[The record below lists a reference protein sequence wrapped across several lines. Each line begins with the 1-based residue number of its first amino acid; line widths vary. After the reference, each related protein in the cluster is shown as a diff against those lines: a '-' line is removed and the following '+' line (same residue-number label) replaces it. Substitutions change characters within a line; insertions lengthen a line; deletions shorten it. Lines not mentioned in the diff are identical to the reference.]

1 MNHLAVD
8 LGSRKSQ
15 LCQRSAKGNVLAE
28 SKVLTRDLRETF
40 KALTEP
46 NRVVL
51 ETSAEAFAVARWAQE
66 AGHDVRVVRSTL
78 AKQLGVGDRGVKTDL
93 RDARVLSKVSCALEL
108 ESVHV
113 PSTVASELKA
123 LCTSR
128 TALVRSRTLL
138 INSVRGYLRTQVLR
152 VPSGK
157 SATFAKRIRQL
168 LEARL
173 EGMPFHIDCQLKGI
187 ETLTV
192 QIEEC
197 DNELAELAEKDATC
211 VRLMSA
217 PGVGPVTAVLFRATV
232 DEVKRFEDAH
242 HLESYLGLTPGE
254 DSSGETERKL
264 GITHAGSARMR
275 SVLVQ
280 AAWSAW
286 RSRPNDPMVEW
297 AKRIALKRNK
307 QVAIVALA
315 RKLAGILFA
324 LWRDG
329 TMYTPIPHR
338 AH

>member
-1 MNHLAVD
+1 
-8 LGSRKSQ
+8 
-15 LCQRSAKGNVLAE
+15 LAE

-40 KALTEP
+40 KGLGEP

-51 ETSAEAFAVARWAQE
+51 ETSAEAFTVARWAKE

-93 RDARVLSKVSCALEL
+93 KDARVLSKVSCALEL

-113 PSTVASELKA
+113 PSTGGSELKA

-128 TALVRSRTLL
+128 AALVRSRTLL

-157 SATFAKRIRQL
+157 SATFPKRIRQL
-168 LEARL
+168 LEARP
-173 EGMPFHIDCQLKGI
+173 EGMPVHIDRQLKGI
-187 ETLTV
+187 ETLTT

-197 DNELAELAEKDATC
+197 NRELEGIAEKDTTC

-232 DEVKRFEDAH
+232 DEVKRFQGAH
-242 HLESYLGLTPGE
+242 RLASYLGLTPGE
-254 DSSGETERKL
+254 SSSGEIERKL
-264 GITHAGSARMR
+264 GITRAGSSRLR
-275 SVLVQ
+275 TVLVQ

-286 RSRPNDPMVEW
+286 RSRPNDPMVRW
-297 AKRIALKRNK
+297 ANRIALRRNK

-324 LWRDG
+324 LWRDE
-329 TMYTPIPHR
+329 TMYTPAPSRTH
-338 AH
+338 